1 MASAPASA
9 QVAAPACDLASA
21 PVSDHVAALASALA
35 GFALAKAGVL
45 AAYVVNRNPGKYK
58 LMGM

>member
-21 PVSDHVAALASALA
+21 PVSDQVAALASALA

-45 AAYVVNRNPGKYK
+45 AAYVVNIDPGKGK
-58 LMGM
+58 PMGM

>member
-21 PVSDHVAALASALA
+21 PVSDRVTALASALA

-45 AAYVVNRNPGKYK
+45 AAYVANMYPGKYK
-58 LMGM
+58 PMGM

>member
-21 PVSDHVAALASALA
+21 PVSDHVAAPASALA
-35 GFALAKAGVL
+35 GFAMAQAGVL
-45 AAYVVNRNPGKYK
+45 PAYVVNIDPGKGK
-58 LMGM
+58 PMGM